1 MGMSLKRGAPAWVCA
16 TLAGALLASAS
27 TAALAA
33 PKHKHVV
40 AKPDARDAKLE
51 ALQQEVSE
59 LKAEMAQIRDA
70 AGAQQAAA
78 SQVPAL
84 QAQVAATQ
92 AQLAEVKTVQTAAV
106 ADIDTLKAPPS
117 GATTIPSLPNGKLSL
132 ATADGRFTANVR
144 AIVMFD
150 AGKYLQKSNLPA
162 ATVGR
167 DLNDGTNFRRA
178 RFGIDGKLF
187 RDFDYALIYEFGGS
201 GAEDAGHI
209 QEAWVQYTAL
219 KPWRIRLGAFEPNIG
234 LAAAV
239 STSQM
244 PIMERPA
251 PAEVARNIAAGD
263 SRSALQLAGNGV
275 FGQGD
280 TGIASR
286 WFLSTAI
293 TGNVVGT
300 INSTGGATAQP
311 ADEQQAWIG
320 RVAIAPFSS
329 TDWQAHLGLNAQYVF
344 HPNDAGLGT
353 NPRYP
358 VQLRDRPELRLD
370 ATRLI
375 DTGGIDTRHVSVV
388 GAEAGATVQ
397 NFMIEGEAF
406 RYNIDRRLAASQVGF
421 SNPKFSGWYI
431 QGAWV
436 LTGEPRPYNPA
447 EARFDAPKMNYNF
460 NPEAGTI
467 GAVELVARYSDL
479 DLNFHGGAAGTASVL
494 DAIRGGEQKISTLG
508 VNWYLNPDI
517 RMMLDYQHVDISRL
531 NAAGLAIGQQYNALA
546 ARFQFTF

>member
-1 MGMSLKRGAPAWVCA
+1 MTMSLKRGASAWVCA
-16 TLAGALLASAS
+16 TLAGALMASAS

-33 PKHKHVV
+33 PKHKHV
-40 AKPDARDAKLE
+40 ARTDARDAKLQ
-51 ALQQEVSE
+51 ALAQEVSE
-59 LKAEMAQIRDA
+59 LKAEMAQIR
-70 AGAQQAAA
+70 AQSATPQVA
-78 SQVPAL
+78 SAEVSAL
-84 QAQVAATQ
+84 QQQLAATQ
-92 AQLAEVKTVQTAAV
+92 AQLSDVKASQTAAV
-106 ADIDTLKAPPS
+106 ADIETLKAPPA
-117 GATTIPSLPNGKLSL
+117 GATVIASLPNGKPAF
-132 ATADGRFTANVR
+132 ATADGRFTANIR

-162 ATVGR
+162 NTVGR

-187 RDFDYALIYEFGGS
+187 KDFDYALIYEFGGS

-263 SRSALQLAGNGV
+263 SRSALQLAGNGL
-275 FGQGD
+275 FGEGD

-286 WFLSTAI
+286 WFLSTAV

-311 ADEQQAWIG
+311 SDEQQAWIG

-329 TDWQAHLGLNAQYVF
+329 TDWQAHFGLNAQYVF
-344 HPNDAGLGT
+344 HPNDSGLGT
-353 NPRYP
+353 NPRYS

-370 ATRLI
+370 ATRLV
-375 DTGGIDTRHVSVV
+375 DTGGIDARHVTVL
-388 GAEAGATVQ
+388 GAEAGATMQ

-406 RYNIDRRLAASQVGF
+406 KYDIDRRLSSTQIGF
-421 SNPKFSGWYI
+421 SNPKFSGWYV

-436 LTGEPRPYNPA
+436 LTGENRPYNPA

-460 NPEAGTI
+460 NPEAGAY
-467 GAVELVARYSDL
+467 GALELVARYSDL
-479 DLNFHGGAAGTASVL
+479 DLNFHSGAAGAAASL
-494 DAIRGGEQKISTLG
+494 DAIRGGEQKISTVGL
-508 VNWYLNPDI
+508 NWYLNPDI
-517 RMMLDYQHVDISRL
+517 RMMFDYQHVDVTRL
-531 NAAGLAIGQQYNALA
+531 NAAGAQIGQTYNALA
-546 ARFQFTF
+546 ARAQFTF